1 MSNIQYQKPRGTIDY
16 FGSELDNL
24 KYIEDTIKHLAFLYG
39 YSEIRTPIFEHTN
52 LFLRSVGE
60 SSDIVNKEMY
70 TFLDRSEKSLTLR
83 PEGTAGVSRAY
94 VENKMYVE
102 PGLKKLFYFGQMFR
116 CERPQA
122 GRYRAFTQF
131 GIEALG
137 NGSSYLDAD
146 VIYFGYLFL
155 QKLGIKNVKVAI
167 NTIGSKEGR
176 ARYEEALKE
185 YFSSHIENM
194 CDDCKTRLEKNP
206 LRILD
211 CKVDAKSEIMKNAPK
226 IIDYLSDE
234 DKAYFDKVL
243 KCLDTLG
250 VEYVIEQK
258 LVRGLDYYNHTVF
271 EFIYDDEKSNIN
283 GLTLLGGGR
292 YNGLSK
298 QFDGPET
305 EAIGFGTGVER
316 LMLVLDELGLYQ
328 DDEKLVDVVVINIG
342 EETKLNALDL
352 AAYLRRNNVSC
363 ELDYVSSNLKPQFK
377 LSERVNA
384 PYIIIIGLD
393 EVEQGVFKLKNA
405 VLKTEE
411 MKNIEQ
417 LNEIFNIEGEKYAYK
432 K

>member
-1 MSNIQYQKPRGTIDY
+1 
-16 FGSELDNL
+16 
-24 KYIEDTIKHLAFLYG
+24 
-39 YSEIRTPIFEHTN
+39 
-52 LFLRSVGE
+52 
-60 SSDIVNKEMY
+60 
-70 TFLDRSEKSLTLR
+70 
-83 PEGTAGVSRAY
+83 
-94 VENKMYVE
+94 
-102 PGLKKLFYFGQMFR
+102 
-116 CERPQA
+116 
-122 GRYRAFTQF
+122 
-131 GIEALG
+131 
-137 NGSSYLDAD
+137 
-146 VIYFGYLFL
+146 
-155 QKLGIKNVKVAI
+155 
-167 NTIGSKEGR
+167 
-176 ARYEEALKE
+176 
-185 YFSSHIENM
+185 
-194 CDDCKTRLEKNP
+194 
-206 LRILD
+206 
-211 CKVDAKSEIMKNAPK
+211 MKNAPK

-393 EVEQGVFKLKNA
+393 EVEQGVFKLKNT

>member
-1 MSNIQYQKPRGTIDY
+1 MKVSKIKGTLDY
-16 FGSELDNL
+16 FGKEI
-24 KYIEDTIKHLAFLYG
+24 KKYRYIENTARDIAKQFG
-39 YSEIRTPIFEHTN
+39 YLEIQTPVFEATEV
-52 LFLRSVGE
+52 FARGVGE
-60 SSDIVNKEMY
+60 GTDIVNKEMY

-211 CKVDAKSEIMKNAPK
+211 CKVDSKSEIMKNAPK

-393 EVEQGVFKLKNA
+393 EVEQGVFKLKNT

-411 MKNIEQ
+411 MKNIEE

>member
-1 MSNIQYQKPRGTIDY
+1 MKVSKIKGTIDY
-16 FGSELDNL
+16 FGKEVN
-24 KYIEDTIKHLAFLYG
+24 KYRYIENVARSISKQFG
-39 YSEIRTPIFEHTN
+39 YSEIVTPVFEATEV
-52 LFLRSVGE
+52 FARGVGE
-60 SSDIVNKEMY
+60 GTDIVNKEMY
-70 TFLDRSEKSLTLR
+70 TFKDRSDKSLTLR

-94 VENKMYVE
+94 VENKMYVD
-102 PGLKKLFYFGQMFR
+102 PGLKKLFYFEQMFR

-131 GIEALG
+131 GVEALG
-137 NGSSYLDAD
+137 NGSAYLDAD

-167 NTIGSKEGR
+167 NTIGSKAGR
-176 ARYEEALKE
+176 AKYEEALKE
-185 YFSSHIENM
+185 YFSAHIDEM
-194 CDDCKTRLEKNP
+194 CNDCKTRLEKNP

-211 CKVDAKSEIMKNAPK
+211 CKVDSKSAVMENAPK

-243 KCLDTLG
+243 TCLDKLG

-258 LVRGLDYYNHTVF
+258 LVRGLDYYNNTVF
-271 EFIYDDEKSNIN
+271 EFIYNDETSNIN

-298 QFDGPET
+298 EFDGPET

-316 LMLVLDELGLYQ
+316 LMMVMEELGLYK
-328 DDEKLVDVVVINIG
+328 EEESLVDVVVINIG
-342 EETKLNALDL
+342 EDTKLEALSL
-352 AAYLRRNNVSC
+352 AAYLRSNNVSC

-377 LSERVNA
+377 LSERLNA
-384 PYIIIIGLD
+384 PYIIIIGSD
-393 EVEQGVFKLKNA
+393 EVENGVFKLKNT

-411 MKNIEQ
+411 MKKIEE
-417 LNEIFNIEGEKYAYK
+417 LNKIFNIEGEKYAYK

>member
-1 MSNIQYQKPRGTIDY
+1 
-16 FGSELDNL
+16 
-24 KYIEDTIKHLAFLYG
+24 
-39 YSEIRTPIFEHTN
+39 
-52 LFLRSVGE
+52 
-60 SSDIVNKEMY
+60 
-70 TFLDRSEKSLTLR
+70 
-83 PEGTAGVSRAY
+83 
-94 VENKMYVE
+94 MYVD

-131 GIEALG
+131 GIEAIG

-185 YFSSHIENM
+185 YFSSHIEEM
-194 CDDCKTRLEKNP
+194 CNDCKTRLEKNP

-292 YNGLSK
+292 YNGLSI

-316 LMLVLDELGLYQ
+316 LMLVLDELGLYKE
-328 DDEKLVDVVVINIG
+328 DEKLVDVVVINIG
-342 EETKLNALDL
+342 EDTKLNALDL

-384 PYIIIIGLD
+384 PYIIIIGSD
-393 EVEQGVFKLKNA
+393 EVEQGVFKLKDT

-411 MKNIEQ
+411 MKNIEE

>member
-1 MSNIQYQKPRGTIDY
+1 MKVSKIKGTLDY
-16 FGSELDNL
+16 FGKEI
-24 KYIEDTIKHLAFLYG
+24 KKYRYIENTARDIAKQFG
-39 YSEIRTPIFEHTN
+39 YLEIQTPVFEATEV
-52 LFLRSVGE
+52 FARGVGE
-60 SSDIVNKEMY
+60 GTDIVNKEMY

-102 PGLKKLFYFGQMFR
+102 PGLKKVFYFGQMFR

-194 CDDCKTRLEKNP
+194 CDDCKKRLEKNP

-211 CKVDAKSEIMKNAPK
+211 CKVDAKSDIMKNAPK

-316 LMLVLDELGLYQ
+316 LMLVLDELGLYK

-393 EVEQGVFKLKNA
+393 EVEQGVFKLKNT

>member
-1 MSNIQYQKPRGTIDY
+1 MKVSKIKGTLDY
-16 FGSELDNL
+16 FGKEI
-24 KYIEDTIKHLAFLYG
+24 KKYRYIEKTARDIAKQFG
-39 YSEIRTPIFEHTN
+39 YLEIQTPVFEATEV
-52 LFLRSVGE
+52 FARGVGE
-60 SSDIVNKEMY
+60 GTDIVNKEMY

-155 QKLGIKNVKVAI
+155 QKLGIRNVKVAI

-211 CKVDAKSEIMKNAPK
+211 CKVDAKSDIMKNAPK

-243 KCLDTLG
+243 KSLDTLG

-393 EVEQGVFKLKNA
+393 EVEQGVFKLKNT

>member
-1 MSNIQYQKPRGTIDY
+1 MKVSKIKGTIDY
-16 FGSELDNL
+16 FGKEI
-24 KYIEDTIKHLAFLYG
+24 KKYRYIESVARSIAKQFG
-39 YSEIRTPIFEHTN
+39 YSEIQTPVFEATEV
-52 LFLRSVGE
+52 FARGVGE
-60 SSDIVNKEMY
+60 GTDIVNKEMY
-70 TFLDRSEKSLTLR
+70 TFKDRSDKSLTLR

-137 NGSSYLDAD
+137 PGSAYLDAD

-155 QKLGIKNVKVAI
+155 QKLGVKNVKVAI
-167 NTIGSKEGR
+167 NTIGSKIGR
-176 ARYEEALKE
+176 ARYEEALKT
-185 YFSSHIENM
+185 YFSEHIEKM
-194 CDDCKTRLEKNP
+194 CNDCKTRLDKNP

-211 CKVDAKSEIMKNAPK
+211 CKVDAKSEVMKNAPK

-243 KCLDTLG
+243 KCLDALG

-298 QFDGPET
+298 QFDGPESD
-305 EAIGFGTGVER
+305 AIGFGTGVER
-316 LMLVLDELGLYQ
+316 LMLVLDELNLFVEDTQ
-328 DDEKLVDVVVINIG
+328 KAEVVIINIG
-342 EETKLNALDL
+342 EDTKLPALHL
-352 AAYLRRNNVSC
+352 ASYLRKNNIST
-363 ELDYVSSNLKPQFK
+363 EIDYVSSNLKPQFK

-384 PYIIIIGLD
+384 PYIIIIGSD
-393 EVEQGVFKLKNA
+393 EVENGVFKLKDVNN
-405 VLKTEE
+405 KTEAVY
-411 MKNIEQ
+411 NIEE
-417 LNEIFNIEGEKYAYK
+417 LNKLFNIEGEKYAYK

>member
-1 MSNIQYQKPRGTIDY
+1 MKVSKIKGTLDY
-16 FGSELDNL
+16 FGREI
-24 KYIEDTIKHLAFLYG
+24 KKYRYIETVARDISKQFG
-39 YSEIRTPIFEHTN
+39 YLEIQTPIFEATEV
-52 LFLRSVGE
+52 FARGVGE
-60 SSDIVNKEMY
+60 GTDIVNKEMY

-94 VENKMYVE
+94 VENKMYVD
-102 PGLKKLFYFGQMFR
+102 PGLRKLFYFGQMFR

-131 GIEALG
+131 GIEAIG
-137 NGSSYLDAD
+137 PGSSYLDAD

-167 NTIGSKEGR
+167 NTIGSASGR
-176 ARYEEALKE
+176 AKYEEALKE
-185 YFSSHIENM
+185 YFGAHIDEM
-194 CDDCKTRLEKNP
+194 CSDCKTRLEKNP

-211 CKVDAKSEIMKNAPK
+211 CKVDAKSDVMKNAPK

-250 VEYVIEQK
+250 VEYVIDQK

-298 QFDGPET
+298 AFDGPET
-305 EAIGFGTGVER
+305 DAIGFGTGVER
-316 LMLVLDELGLYQ
+316 LMLVLDELNLFKEE
-328 DDEKLVDVVVINIG
+328 EKLVDVVVINIG
-342 EETKLNALDL
+342 EDTKLNALAL

-363 ELDYVSSNLKPQFK
+363 EIDYVSSNLKPQFK
-377 LSERVNA
+377 LSERVLA
-384 PYIIIIGLD
+384 PYIIIIGSD
-393 EVEQGVFKLKNA
+393 EVENGLFKLKNT

-411 MKNIEQ
+411 MKKIEE

>member
-1 MSNIQYQKPRGTIDY
+1 MKVSKIKGTIDY
-16 FGSELDNL
+16 FGKEVN
-24 KYIEDTIKHLAFLYG
+24 KYRYIENVARSISKQFG
-39 YSEIRTPIFEHTN
+39 YSEIVTPIFEATEV
-52 LFLRSVGE
+52 FARGVGE
-60 SSDIVNKEMY
+60 GTDIVNKEMY
-70 TFLDRSEKSLTLR
+70 TFKDRSDKSLTLR

-94 VENKMYVE
+94 VENKMYVD
-102 PGLKKLFYFGQMFR
+102 PGLKKLFYFEQMFR

-131 GIEALG
+131 GVEALG
-137 NGSSYLDAD
+137 NGSAYLDAD

-167 NTIGSKEGR
+167 NTIGSKAGR
-176 ARYEEALKE
+176 AKYEEALKE
-185 YFSSHIENM
+185 YFSAHIDEM
-194 CDDCKTRLEKNP
+194 CNDCKTRLEKNP

-211 CKVDAKSEIMKNAPK
+211 CKVDSKSAVMENAPK

-243 KCLDTLG
+243 TCLDKLG

-258 LVRGLDYYNHTVF
+258 LVRGLDYYNNTVF
-271 EFIYDDEKSNIN
+271 EFIYNDETSNIN

-298 QFDGPET
+298 EFDGPET

-316 LMLVLDELGLYQ
+316 LMMVMEELGLYK
-328 DDEKLVDVVVINIG
+328 EEESLVDVVVINIG
-342 EETKLNALDL
+342 EDTKLEALSL
-352 AAYLRRNNVSC
+352 AAYLRSNNVSC

-377 LSERVNA
+377 LSERLNA
-384 PYIIIIGLD
+384 PYIIIIGSD
-393 EVEQGVFKLKNA
+393 EVENGVFKLKNT

-411 MKNIEQ
+411 MKKIEE
-417 LNEIFNIEGEKYAYK
+417 LKEIFNIEGEKYAYK

>member
-1 MSNIQYQKPRGTIDY
+1 MKVSKIKGTLDY
-16 FGSELDNL
+16 FGKEI
-24 KYIEDTIKHLAFLYG
+24 KKYRYIENTARDIAKQFG
-39 YSEIRTPIFEHTN
+39 YLEIQTPVFEATEV
-52 LFLRSVGE
+52 FARGVGE
-60 SSDIVNKEMY
+60 GTDIVNKEMY

-211 CKVDAKSEIMKNAPK
+211 CKVDAKTESMKNAPK

-393 EVEQGVFKLKNA
+393 EVEQGVFKLKNT

>member
-1 MSNIQYQKPRGTIDY
+1 
-16 FGSELDNL
+16 
-24 KYIEDTIKHLAFLYG
+24 
-39 YSEIRTPIFEHTN
+39 
-52 LFLRSVGE
+52 
-60 SSDIVNKEMY
+60 
-70 TFLDRSEKSLTLR
+70 
-83 PEGTAGVSRAY
+83 
-94 VENKMYVE
+94 MYVE

-194 CDDCKTRLEKNP
+194 CDDCKKRLEKNP

-211 CKVDAKSEIMKNAPK
+211 CKVDAKSDIMKNAPK

-234 DKAYFDKVL
+234 DKTYFDKVL

-316 LMLVLDELGLYQ
+316 LMLVLDELGLYK
-328 DDEKLVDVVVINIG
+328 DDEKLVDDVVINIG

-393 EVEQGVFKLKNA
+393 EVEQGVFKLKNT

-411 MKNIEQ
+411 MKKIEE

>member
-1 MSNIQYQKPRGTIDY
+1 MKVSKIKGTIDY
-16 FGSELDNL
+16 FGKEVN
-24 KYIEDTIKHLAFLYG
+24 KYRYIENVARSISKQFG
-39 YSEIRTPIFEHTN
+39 YSEIVTPIFEATEV
-52 LFLRSVGE
+52 FARGVGE
-60 SSDIVNKEMY
+60 GTDIVNKEMY
-70 TFLDRSEKSLTLR
+70 TFKDRSDKSLTLR

-94 VENKMYVE
+94 VENKMYVD
-102 PGLKKLFYFGQMFR
+102 PGLKKLFYFEQMFR

-131 GIEALG
+131 GVEALG
-137 NGSSYLDAD
+137 NGSAYLDAD

-167 NTIGSKEGR
+167 NTIGSKAGR
-176 ARYEEALKE
+176 AKYEEALKE
-185 YFSSHIENM
+185 YFSAHIDEM
-194 CDDCKTRLEKNP
+194 CNDCKTRLEKNP

-211 CKVDAKSEIMKNAPK
+211 CKVDSKSAVMENAPK

-243 KCLDTLG
+243 TCLDKLG

-258 LVRGLDYYNHTVF
+258 LVRGLDYYNNTVF
-271 EFIYDDEKSNIN
+271 EFIYNDETSNIN

-298 QFDGPET
+298 EFDGPET

-316 LMLVLDELGLYQ
+316 LMMVMEELGLYK
-328 DDEKLVDVVVINIG
+328 EEESLVDVVVINIG
-342 EETKLNALDL
+342 EDTKLEALSL
-352 AAYLRRNNVSC
+352 AAYLRSNNVSC

-377 LSERVNA
+377 LSERLNA
-384 PYIIIIGLD
+384 PYIIIIGSD
-393 EVEQGVFKLKNA
+393 EVENGVFKLKNT

-411 MKNIEQ
+411 MKKIEE

>member
-1 MSNIQYQKPRGTIDY
+1 MKVSKIKGTIDY
-16 FGSELDNL
+16 FGKEVN
-24 KYIEDTIKHLAFLYG
+24 KYRYIENVARSISKQFG
-39 YSEIRTPIFEHTN
+39 YSEIVTPIFEATEV
-52 LFLRSVGE
+52 FARGVGE
-60 SSDIVNKEMY
+60 GTDIVNKEMY
-70 TFLDRSEKSLTLR
+70 TFKDRSDKSLTLR

-94 VENKMYVE
+94 VENKMYVD
-102 PGLKKLFYFGQMFR
+102 PGLKKLFYFEQMFR

-131 GIEALG
+131 GVEALG
-137 NGSSYLDAD
+137 NGSAYLDAD
-146 VIYFGYLFL
+146 VIYFGYVFL

-167 NTIGSKEGR
+167 NTIGSKAGR
-176 ARYEEALKE
+176 AKYEEALKE
-185 YFSSHIENM
+185 YFSAHIDEM
-194 CDDCKTRLEKNP
+194 CNDCKTRLEKNP

-211 CKVDAKSEIMKNAPK
+211 CKVDSKSAVMENAPK

-243 KCLDTLG
+243 TCLDKLG

-258 LVRGLDYYNHTVF
+258 LVRGLDYYNNTVF
-271 EFIYDDEKSNIN
+271 EFIYNDETSNIN

-298 QFDGPET
+298 EFDGPET

-316 LMLVLDELGLYQ
+316 LMMVMEELGLYK
-328 DDEKLVDVVVINIG
+328 EEESLVDVVVINIG
-342 EETKLNALDL
+342 EDTKLEALSL
-352 AAYLRRNNVSC
+352 AAYLRSNNVSC

-377 LSERVNA
+377 LSERLNA
-384 PYIIIIGLD
+384 PYIIIIGSD
-393 EVEQGVFKLKNA
+393 EVENGVFKLKNT

-411 MKNIEQ
+411 MKKIEE

>member
-1 MSNIQYQKPRGTIDY
+1 MKVSKIKGTLDY
-16 FGSELDNL
+16 FGKEI
-24 KYIEDTIKHLAFLYG
+24 KKYRYIENTARDIAKQFG
-39 YSEIRTPIFEHTN
+39 YLEIQTPVFEATEV
-52 LFLRSVGE
+52 FARGVGE
-60 SSDIVNKEMY
+60 GTDIVNKEMY

-131 GIEALG
+131 CIEALG

-194 CDDCKTRLEKNP
+194 CDDCKKRLEKNP

-211 CKVDAKSEIMKNAPK
+211 CKVDAKSDIMKNAPK

-316 LMLVLDELGLYQ
+316 LMLVLDELGLYK

-393 EVEQGVFKLKNA
+393 EVEQGVFKLKNT

>member
-1 MSNIQYQKPRGTIDY
+1 MKVSKIKGTLDY
-16 FGSELDNL
+16 FGKEI
-24 KYIEDTIKHLAFLYG
+24 KKYRYIENTARDIAKQFG
-39 YSEIRTPIFEHTN
+39 YLEIQTPVFEATEV
-52 LFLRSVGE
+52 FARGVGE
-60 SSDIVNKEMY
+60 GTDIVNKEMY

-211 CKVDAKSEIMKNAPK
+211 CKVDAKSDIMKNAPK

-316 LMLVLDELGLYQ
+316 LMLVFDELGLYQ

-393 EVEQGVFKLKNA
+393 EVEQGVFKLKNT

>member
-1 MSNIQYQKPRGTIDY
+1 MRINKIKGTIDF
-16 FGSELDNL
+16 FGYEVE
-24 KYIEDTIKHLAFLYG
+24 KYRYIEKICVDIAKKFG
-39 YSEIRTPIFEHTN
+39 YSEVITPIFESTDV
-52 LFLRSVGE
+52 FVRSVGE

-211 CKVDAKSEIMKNAPK
+211 CKVDAKSDIMKNAPK

-316 LMLVLDELGLYQ
+316 LMLVLDELGLYK

-393 EVEQGVFKLKNA
+393 EVEQGVFKLKNT

-411 MKNIEQ
+411 MKNIEE